1 MVKDNQPANGNC
13 PQKKT
18 GRGKIVLILVAV
30 IIAASWYSGILPEG
44 IRKGKVRIEN
54 EKCRKFKT
62 EPAYRAAHMD
72 LAKTCPN

>member
-1 MVKDNQPANGNC
+1 MEKNNQPANGNG
-13 PQKKT
+13 PKKKT
-18 GRGKIVLILVAV
+18 GRGKIVLIV
-30 IIAASWYSGILPEG
+30 IALILGASWYSGALQEG

-62 EPAYRAAHMD
+62 DAAYRAAHEE